1 MVLFGEDLCCQDDRD
16 PFILVEVIV
25 VALLD
30 DLNWCAKR
38 RAKMK
43 VAMIII
49 IKIMIGMVEE
59 MT

>member
-1 MVLFGEDLCCQDDRD
+1 MVLFGEDLCCHDDRD

-30 DLNWCAKR
+30 DLNWCAKCL
-38 RAKMK
+38 AKMN

-49 IKIMIGMVEE
+49 IKIMMGMVEE